1 MTADSTGAQFSSD
14 GLVGWQSV
22 TRTSNREL
30 LPDSRHRH
38 AGDQPSIAVGGTA
51 EQPGGLAFVAQTG
64 LCSAS
69 PLEFA
74 VDTWLSN
81 GALSNSV
88 AFTAVVP

>member
-1 MTADSTGAQFSSD
+1 MTADSNGVQFSSD

-22 TRTSNREL
+22 TRTSTGSYCLTPATGTPATSHL
-30 LPDSRHRH
+30 LLS
-38 AGDQPSIAVGGTA
+38 VGTA
-51 EQPGGLAFVAQTG
+51 EQPGGLAFVAQRG